1 MLKIATVSGEVYFW
15 LLVWKKFKHTD
26 YIIKTFY
33 FLIAVYFYITLILIY
48 DVTLLSWQTDVV
60 SKGNIIG
67 RVNSK
72 EKSVKQII
80 LHETKKKWLLSRV
93 NKLSERQQK
102 TRKLLYKLFV
112 L

>member
-48 DVTLLSWQTDVV
+48 DVTLLS
-60 SKGNIIG
+60 
-67 RVNSK
+67 
-72 EKSVKQII
+72 
-80 LHETKKKWLLSRV
+80 
-93 NKLSERQQK
+93 
-102 TRKLLYKLFV
+102 
-112 L
+112 